1 MIKIMESLSGLVHMG
16 GYGGYVWPAYG
27 ISIAVLLAVLAASI
41 MAARRSEAEL
51 DLLQRSR
58 REKRG
63 GQTEIPE

>member
-1 MIKIMESLSGLVHMG
+1 MESLSGLVHMG